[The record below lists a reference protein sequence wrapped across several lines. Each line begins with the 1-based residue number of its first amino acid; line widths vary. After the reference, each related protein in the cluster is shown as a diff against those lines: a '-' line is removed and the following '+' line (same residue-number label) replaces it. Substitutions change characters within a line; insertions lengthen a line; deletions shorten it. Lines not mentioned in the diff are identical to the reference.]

1 MLASKKGLERY
12 LIIYAMK
19 TSKLLSK
26 LLRRVNQKHETPL
39 RLANWSK
46 TIEWVIEGDSFFWK
60 VRSGSL
66 QKANRCQSHIIL
78 ECSRA
83 TLHAVLDRNLPLFV
97 AIWVTG
103 DIQFQG
109 SFADAYHLGY
119 LFLDDA
125 RKRKVVFLS
134 HCFLNINTRFP
145 QGCAFAGANVPVI
158 DTLLKHG
165 LGIIQMPCPEF
176 LCLGL
181 EKELYG
187 EMQEGELRECFRDI
201 AAGVI
206 DQIEAY
212 LGLGYEIT
220 GIIGMDPSPSCGVN
234 ASKGKGTMLGQDRDT
249 SEKEAP
255 GVFIE
260 ELVKLSAQRG
270 LGNLPLYGIRRVLPG
285 EDGTES
291 QVQHLDYYL
300 SRKPKV

>member
-1 MLASKKGLERY
+1 
-12 LIIYAMK
+12 MK
-19 TSKLLSK
+19 TSLLLSK
-26 LLRRVNQKHETPL
+26 MLTRVNQKTETPL

-46 TIEWVIEGDSFFWK
+46 SIKWVVDEESFFWK
-60 VRSGSL
+60 VSAGL
-66 QKANRCQSHIIL
+66 LHEVDKCDAHITL
-78 ECSRA
+78 TCTKVTLRA
-83 TLHAVLDRNLPLFV
+83 IVDRKLPLFV
-97 AIWVTG
+97 AIWVTE

-158 DTLLKHG
+158 NVLLKHD

-187 EMQEGELRECFRDI
+187 EILESELRDCFRNI
-201 AAGVI
+201 ATGVV

-212 LGLGYEIT
+212 LELGYEIA
-220 GIIGMDPSPSCGVN
+220 GIIGMNPSPSCGVHV
-234 ASKGKGTMLGQDRDT
+234 SKGKGTMLGQDRDT

-260 ELVKLSAQRG
+260 ELIKLAAERG
-270 LGNLPLYGIRRVLPG
+270 LDNLPLYGIRRVLPG
-285 EDGTES
+285 EDGTDT
-291 QVQHLDYYL
+291 QTHLLDSYL
-300 SRKPKV
+300 SLKAKSV